1 VCMMIIELRGYV
13 TSTQLLLWP
22 RVTVNVRDKTTY
34 AIVQDSSNK
43 DDVKRLRC
51 TRIRGLGAT

>member
-1 VCMMIIELRGYV
+1 MIIELRGYV

-22 RVTVNVRDKTTY
+22 RVIVNVRDKTTY

-43 DDVKRLRC
+43 DDVRRLRC